1 MTNSPDARP
10 EDAAIDL
17 SDIPELDEAWFKS
30 ATLRQPTDLPKR
42 PMRIDADIVD
52 YFRETTANDQD
63 AINAVLRTFV
73 KRAKER
79 AGS

>member
-1 MTNSPDARP
+1 MTNSPDAQP
-10 EDAAIDL
+10 DDNTIDL
-17 SDIPELDEAWFKS
+17 SDIPELDEAWFRS
-30 ATLRQPTDLPKR
+30 ATLRQPSDLPQK

-73 KRAKER
+73 KRARDR
-79 AGS
+79 AKS